1 MAEGHVDVKRYQI
14 ISLLY
19 IVFICFS
26 VINIKMSV
34 LDSNIWTI
42 KSFQS
47 LIKEELKKVEIS
59 NQVVKDNVDTLNTL
73 PKAQSYL
80 KITNRLA
87 KSYLVVNSVL
97 EYVDEEFKKKNT
109 TLLKQFNSRSLIEE
123 ILHGPKGIAVIEKDL
138 FELSEFIKKSPY
150 KLTSFASLDSVIPIM
165 PKVTS
170 IKGKIDEWDYYMFMH
185 KPSAISYMQLE
196 RIKLL
201 ITKQQLLYQEAA
213 LSEIGYEPTYFSKG
227 NPKLYI
233 LKELV
238 KEYKPEQIL
247 ADDQKAVAKSDE
259 IFDELF
265 KKIINSLHTENIFV
279 GLNNTFISD
288 FDFAMGKDF
297 SFEVLPKVKIN
308 QTGKDFKIVFAK
320 TGEYLLKFYDL
331 RKGDKKLLFD
341 KKILVNPLPDPLVRV
356 KGDNL
361 NTYNISVKD
370 LLAAERLEA
379 NLEINNLKYFPGR
392 INSFKAVKIHNG
404 KEEESVN
411 NYGELF
417 QSTTQKVLGSLK
429 KNDLLIFDNINMSLI
444 DGSTRTSP
452 PIIYKITD

>member
-1 MAEGHVDVKRYQI
+1 
-14 ISLLY
+14 
-19 IVFICFS
+19 
-26 VINIKMSV
+26 MSV

-47 LIKEELKKVEIS
+47 LITEELKKVEIS
-59 NQVVKDNVDTLNTL
+59 NIVVKDNIDTLNTL

-80 KITNRLA
+80 KISARLS

-97 EYVDEEFKKKNT
+97 DHVDEEFKKNKT
-109 TLLKQFNSRSLIEE
+109 TLLKQFNSRNLIEE
-123 ILHGPKGIAVIEKDL
+123 ILHDPKGVAVIEKDL
-138 FELSEFIKKSPY
+138 FELSEFLKKSPY
-150 KLTSFASLDSVIPIM
+150 KLTSIASLDSVIPIM

-170 IKGKIDEWDYYMFMH
+170 IKGKVDEWDYYMFMH

-213 LSEIGYEPTYFSKG
+213 LAEIGYEPTYFSKG

-247 ADDQKAVAKSDE
+247 ADDEKAVAKTDE

-288 FDFAMGKDF
+288 FDFTMGKDF
-297 SFEVLPKVKIN
+297 TFEVLPKVKVN
-308 QTGKDFKIVFAK
+308 QTGKDFKIVFSK

-331 RKGDKKLLFD
+331 RKGEKKLLFD
-341 KKILVNPLPDPLVRV
+341 KKILVNALPDPIVRV
-356 KGDNL
+356 KGDNM
-361 NTYNISVKD
+361 NTYAISVKD
-370 LLAAERLEA
+370 LLGAERLEA
-379 NLEINNLKYFPGR
+379 SLEINNLNFFPGR
-392 INSFKAVKIHNG
+392 INSYKVVKIHNG
-404 KEEESVN
+404 KEEENIS

-429 KNDLLIFDNINMSLI
+429 KNDLLIFDNVNMSLI

>member
-59 NQVVKDNVDTLNTL
+59 NQVVQDNLDTLNTL
-73 PKAQSYL
+73 PKAQAYL
-80 KITNRLA
+80 KVSTRLA
-87 KSYLVVNSVL
+87 KSYLVVDGVL
-97 EYVDEEFKKKNT
+97 KYVDDEFKKNNT
-109 TLLKQFNSRSLIEE
+109 TLLKQFNSRNLIEE
-123 ILHGPKGIAVIEKDL
+123 ILHTPKGTAVIEKDL
-138 FELSEFIKKSPY
+138 FELSDFIKKSPY
-150 KLTSFASLDSVIPIM
+150 KLSSFPSLDSVIPIM
-165 PKVTS
+165 PQVTS
-170 IKGKIDEWDYYMFMH
+170 IKGKVDEWDYYMFMH

-213 LSEIGYEPTYFSKG
+213 LAEIGYQPTYFSKG

-247 ADDQKAVAKSDE
+247 ADDQKAVAKTDE

-265 KKIINSLHTENIFV
+265 KSIINSLHTENIFV

-288 FDFAMGKDF
+288 FNFTMGKDF
-297 SFEVLPKVKIN
+297 TFEVIPKTKIT
-308 QTGKDFKIVFAK
+308 QAGKDYKITFAK

-331 RKGDKKLLFD
+331 RKEQKKLLFE
-341 KKILVNPLPDPLVRV
+341 KKIVVNPLPDPLVRV

-361 NTYNISVKD
+361 NTYSISVKD

-379 NLEINNLKYFPGR
+379 NLEINNLKFFPGR
-392 INSFKAVKIHNG
+392 INSYKVVKIHNG
-404 KEEESVN
+404 KEEESAN

-417 QSTTQKVLGSLK
+417 QSTTQKILGSLK
-429 KNDLLIFDNINMSLI
+429 KNDFLIFDNINMSLI

-452 PIIYKITD
+452 PIIYKISE